1 MRVGIYSGV
10 HNATALALGEGFVLA
25 GAEVSHRN
33 VRYYAGETEDFDV
46 AVTFALRE
54 GRAVLER
61 YSAAGRPTLVADWG
75 YLARVNHS
83 GESASGH
90 WQMSLGSL
98 NKIPTFACPPDR
110 FDALGL
116 DLVERG
122 GDPDGYVLVCGQ
134 VPGDA
139 AHGMDAAALRAWLL
153 EVAVEYSNV
162 VYRPHP
168 RGGID
173 LPGMKT
179 QRGSLAEALAG
190 ARLVVTYNSNVGHEA
205 LLAGVPVMAHE
216 SAAYAD
222 LTGETLPSLDERRNY
237 FDCLAYGQWTR
248 DEMRSG
254 MCQRFI
260 LDHLLTGVGPAVE
273 DVWPDDTDS
282 GEQIAGVDPSIQPVD
297 TVGLLVDGDGISV
310 DDGLDQLDTERLH
323 ALAKERGVK
332 VHHKAGAE
340 KVRAAL
346 REAV

>member
-46 AVTFALRE
+46 VVTFALRE

-61 YSAAGRPTLVADWG
+61 YSAAGRPVLVADWG
-75 YLARVNHS
+75 YLARVNHA
-83 GESASGH
+83 GQAAVGH
-90 WQMSLGSL
+90 WQISLGGL
-98 NKIPTFACPPDR
+98 NQIPTFACPPDR

-139 AHGMDAAALRAWLL
+139 AHGMQADEYRAWLSDQVGRY
-153 EVAVEYSNV
+153 ENI

-173 LPGMKT
+173 LPGIESDRRPLT
-179 QRGSLAEALAG
+179 ESLSG

-205 LLAGVPVMAHE
+205 LMAGVPVAA
-216 SAAYAD
+216 SGPAAYAE
-222 LTGETLPSLDERRNY
+222 LAGEALPTAAMRRAY
-237 FDCLAYGQWTR
+237 FNRVAYGQWTR

-254 MCQRFI
+254 RCQRFI
-260 LDHLLTGVGPAVE
+260 LDHLLPGKSFGLRDPR
-273 DVWPDDTDS
+273 DVASDPKGALIVDS
-282 GEQIAGVDPSIQPVD
+282 GASLRAAD
-297 TVGLLVDGDGISV
+297 DGRVPHSV
-310 DDGLDQLDTERLH
+310 VATDDGLDDLAVEELH

-346 REAV
+346 REAA